1 MAPAMKCGKRRLIEN
16 QPAMRIV
23 ALLLLFASLHAV
35 AQSEQSKV
43 QFSAG
48 LLHRITPV
56 DINRDS
62 SYFKH
67 NTYVNRDDQLTNGG
81 MSIGISYYFSPR
93 YYVQYNQLVRYGYIH
108 GGDLT
113 LYSNAL
119 TEKHKGVMTDF
130 QLSAYRKVTRG
141 NAHYFLI
148 GVGYMLANRG
158 TRYNHLE
165 NLPGGG
171 ARPTTANLNFS
182 AASLSLG
189 YRLKERFQLEWLN
202 YFVQKAKF
210 HEPHSFLLFEAR
222 ASYIIG
228 SLKKK

>member
-1 MAPAMKCGKRRLIEN
+1 
-16 QPAMRIV
+16 MRIV

-67 NTYVNRDDQLTNGG
+67 NTYINRDDQLTNGG
-81 MSIGISYYFSPR
+81 ISIGISYYFSPR
-93 YYVQYNQLVRYGYIH
+93 YYVQYTQLTRYGYIH
-108 GGDLT
+108 GGDLS

-119 TEKHKGVMTDF
+119 TERHKGFITDF
-130 QLSAYRKVTRG
+130 QLSAYRKVAKG
-141 NAHYFLI
+141 NAHHFLL

-158 TRYNHLE
+158 TRYSYLE
-165 NLPGGG
+165 KLAGGG
-171 ARPTTANLNFS
+171 AAPTTANLHFS

-210 HEPHSFLLFEAR
+210 HETHSFLLFEGR

-228 SLKKK
+228 SFKKR